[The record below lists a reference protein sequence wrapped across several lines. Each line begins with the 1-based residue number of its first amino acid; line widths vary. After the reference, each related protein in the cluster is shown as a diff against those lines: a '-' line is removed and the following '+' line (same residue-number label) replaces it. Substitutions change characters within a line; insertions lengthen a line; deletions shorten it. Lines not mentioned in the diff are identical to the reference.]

1 MQANRLVITSVALMS
16 LLASATLAHAHA
28 YLDHA
33 TPRVGSTVKSAP
45 SEVRMWFTQ
54 PLEPKF
60 TSAQVR
66 SSSGAVVGSGGVDPA
81 DPKQIVVRVNALPAG
96 SYKVFWKVLS
106 VDSHHTE
113 GSFGFEVRP

>member
-1 MQANRLVITSVALMS
+1 MQTIRLLTLAAALVMG
-16 LLASATLAHAHA
+16 AAAAHAHA
-28 YLDHA
+28 YLDH
-33 TPRVGSTVKSAP
+33 TSPRVGSTVASPP

-60 TSAQVR
+60 TSAQLR
-66 SSSGAVVGSGGVDPA
+66 SSSGAVVASGGVDGA
-81 DPKQIVVRVNALPAG
+81 DPKQIVIRVQALPPG

-113 GSFGFEVRP
+113 GSFGFQVKP

>member
-1 MQANRLVITSVALMS
+1 MQAIRLVTISLALVAGV
-16 LLASATLAHAHA
+16 ATAYAHA

-33 TPRVGSTVKSAP
+33 SPLVGSTVKTAP

-54 PLEPKF
+54 ALEPKF

-81 DPKQIVVRVNALPAG
+81 DPKQIVVRVRALPAG
-96 SYKVFWKVLS
+96 RYKVFWKVLS
-106 VDSHHTE
+106 VDTHRTE